1 MASLAELKERAKAR
15 TAANK
20 AAPTT
25 PPVEKAP
32 LPVQPEKVRAS
43 SKAETSRPARK
54 AEIPHPSGDPRFKL
68 VDRTLQR
75 FQYQQ
80 DALIEVLHT
89 AQEAFGFLEND
100 LLIYVAR
107 QLRLPLSWVYGVAT
121 FYHFF
126 TLKPQGEHTCV
137 VCLGT
142 ACYVYLNT
150 VFYLFTSRTQLG
162 KMASEGGWTGE
173 FGMRL
178 RPVVGGVDGRTDIA
192 LRRNSRQDVHEHAPA
207 IVAST
212 LLGRVRGQPA
222 ALVSS
227 SSDYSSE
234 SFSESSSE
242 SSSDSSPSSLSTKE
256 VSKAP

>member
-1 MASLAELKERAKAR
+1 MINSIDTLGELLMASLAELKERAKAR

-20 AAPTT
+20 TAPTT

-54 AEIPHPSGDPRFKL
+54 ADIPHPSGDPRFKL

-142 ACYVYLNT
+142 ACYVK
-150 VFYLFTSRTQLG
+150 R
-162 KMASEGGWTGE
+162 ASEIVAALRAE
-173 FGMRL
+173 FGIEPGQTTPDNKLSIAAARCL
-178 RPVVGGVDGRTDIA
+178 GSCGLAPVLVLNGEVLGRELPESVVAKVQAKVRGKAVLATNGVTA
-192 LRRNSRQDVHEHAPA
+192 AEEEVHEPA
-207 IVAST
+207 
-212 LLGRVRGQPA
+212 
-222 ALVSS
+222 
-227 SSDYSSE
+227 
-234 SFSESSSE
+234 
-242 SSSDSSPSSLSTKE
+242 
-256 VSKAP
+256 